1 MADRVKTIIA
11 CALLLWLTPLVT
23 HAAEDYEARIKKL
36 EEDVKTLRAEQAE
49 QAEKSAN
56 DMRVFWKEGLR
67 FETPD
72 KDFTLKVGGRVM
84 ADGVWVSEDDGIK
97 SNVGDQ
103 QDGVEFRRT
112 RLGVEGLMYGNVEY
126 KMEFDFAGGDADF
139 TDVYIA
145 FPDFSLG
152 RLKIG
157 HFKEPYGLEELTSS
171 KYITFIERV
180 GSSVDPARN
189 MGVMLSNSLYDE
201 RMTWA
206 AGAFK
211 ITDSFGELQDDG
223 GYAGTGRITGLPVYE
238 NDGASLLHLGAAAS
252 YRGPADNTVR
262 LRQRPQAHQL
272 DYFTDT
278 GSIPSDSAGILGLES
293 AWVNGP
299 LSLQGEYYYIDINR
313 SGGSSRVDFDGYYG
327 QVSYFLTGE
336 HRRYKKSSGTFT
348 RVKPYENYGDK
359 GGMGAWEVAA
369 RFSDVDLNDNDVTG
383 GRLRNTAV
391 GLNWYLN
398 PNMRM
403 MWNYI
408 HSEKENVGNAEI
420 ILMRVQVDF

>member
-11 CALLLWLTPLVT
+11 CALLLWMTPLVT

-189 MGVMLSNSLYDE
+189 MGAMLSNSFHDE

-206 AGAFK
+206 AGVFK
-211 ITDSFGELQDDG
+211 ITDSFGALQDDG

-238 NDGASLLHLGAAAS
+238 DDGASLLHPLF
-252 YRGPADNTVR
+252 VEHLR
-262 LRQRPQAHQL
+262 LDLPWRQRDRVVGGFPQLVERVAELVHHLHVRAHLAAGEQL
-272 DYFTDT
+272 GHVAQLQLVEPQVPLELRASLLELRVDPRSRLLLLRVHAVID
-278 GSIPSDSAGILGLES
+278 DDRVEQKDEEKQDAGLE
-293 AWVNGP
+293 
-299 LSLQGEYYYIDINR
+299 L
-313 SGGSSRVDFDGYYG
+313 
-327 QVSYFLTGE
+327 E
-336 HRRYKKSSGTFT
+336 HRQSPSALHAGTPP
-348 RVKPYENYGDK
+348 RKVRSAPRRRS
-359 GGMGAWEVAA
+359 VP
-369 RFSDVDLNDNDVTG
+369 S
-383 GRLRNTAV
+383 
-391 GLNWYLN
+391 
-398 PNMRM
+398 
-403 MWNYI
+403 
-408 HSEKENVGNAEI
+408 
-420 ILMRVQVDF
+420 